1 MTVIEMP
8 LPMYDGFVEKCDSS
22 SREYALLKNSV
33 IVPAQ
38 KG

>member
-1 MTVIEMP
+1 MTAIEMA
-8 LPMYDGFVEKCDSS
+8 LPMYDGFVEKCDRSS
-22 SREYALLKNSV
+22 CEYALLKNSV